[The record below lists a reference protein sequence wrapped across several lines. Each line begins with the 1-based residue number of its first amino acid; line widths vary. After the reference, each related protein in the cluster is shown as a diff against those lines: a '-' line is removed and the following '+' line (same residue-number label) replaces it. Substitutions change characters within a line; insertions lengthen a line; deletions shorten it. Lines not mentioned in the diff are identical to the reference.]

1 MLRFFR
7 QLRQRLLTDNKF
19 SKYLLYAVGEILLV
33 VIGIL
38 IALQINNWNEER
50 IKDNAVRSHLESL
63 ADAIEDDIRE
73 LTISME
79 FNEFRFHS
87 WQYLLRMSGI
97 YMDSLKD
104 IPRSDTFIIDVW
116 RKPFPENIDTHFTHQ
131 SMRQINDA
139 FLGMVFNY
147 SAIKEIN
154 NLGVISDIE
163 NDSLRAKIDNYYYHL
178 DWYFGEQLV
187 NKRYK
192 MAEDLKIYLR
202 NVHEISCNYPPD
214 PQRIFEVIRK
224 DGKVVIM
231 MKDLI
236 QRANIQYWRVWELRE
251 IGNDLV
257 ESLQKEIN

>member
-7 QLRQRLLTDNKF
+7 QIRQRLLTDNKF

-50 IKDNAVRSHLESL
+50 IKDEAVRRHLESL
-63 ADAIEDDIRE
+63 AGAIEDDIRE

-87 WQYLLRMSGI
+87 WQYLLRMSDI
-97 YMDSLKD
+97 HMDSLKD
-104 IPRSDTFIIDVW
+104 IPRLDTYILSIW
-116 RKPFPENIDTHFTHQ
+116 EKPFPDDSDSDFTHK

-154 NLGVISDIE
+154 NLGVISDID
-163 NDSLRAKIDNYYYHL
+163 NDSLKARIDNYYYHL

-187 NKRYK
+187 TQRYK
-192 MAEDLKIYLR
+192 MAEDLKIYFR

-214 PQRIFEVIRK
+214 PKRIFKVIRE
-224 DGKVVIM
+224 DRKVVIM

-236 QRANIQYWRVWELRE
+236 KRANMHYWRVRELRE
-251 IGNDLV
+251 IGNELI
-257 ESLQKEIN
+257 ESLHNEIK